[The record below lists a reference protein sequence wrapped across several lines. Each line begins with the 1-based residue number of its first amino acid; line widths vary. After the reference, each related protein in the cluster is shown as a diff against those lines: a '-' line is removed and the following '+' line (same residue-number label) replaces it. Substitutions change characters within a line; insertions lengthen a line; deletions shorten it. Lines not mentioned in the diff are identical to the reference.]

1 MKYTSLNDMVNIV
14 CSSVGESSGFDL
26 MTFDLYSAIVIELF
40 TNHILAENTC
50 FTNHIE
56 WTGHKVMV
64 LKL

>member
-1 MKYTSLNDMVNIV
+1 MKYTSLNDIVNIV

-26 MTFDLYSAIVIELF
+26 MTFDLYLAIVIELF

-56 WTGHKVMV
+56 
-64 LKL
+64 